1 MSTGNSAKALI
12 GRWQSGDVSAAEEIH
27 YRYSQRLCALA
38 EAQIGQR
45 LRRRVDPEDIVQS
58 VFRTFFRRAANGEFL
73 IDHSCALWQLLVRIT
88 INKIRL
94 RAQYHHADKR
104 DLAAEV
110 YGGSEQLM
118 PETVARGPGPE
129 EAAALADE
137 IETLLTRLE
146 PSEIEIL
153 QLTLQGYQTP
163 EIAERLG
170 RSRWTIR
177 RALDRIGHRLEQ
189 RGKER
194 GDG

>member
-38 EAQIGQR
+38 EVQIGQR

-58 VFRTFFRRAANGEFL
+58 VFRTFFRRAADGQFL
-73 IDHSCALWQLLVRIT
+73 IDHSCSLWHLLVRIT
-88 INKIRL
+88 INKVRL

-104 DLAAEV
+104 NLAIEV
-110 YGGSEQLM
+110 YAGGEQLA
-118 PETVARGPGPE
+118 PEAVAREPSPE

-137 IETLLTRLE
+137 IETLLRRLE
-146 PSEIEIL
+146 PPEIEIL
-153 QLTLQGYQTP
+153 QLALQGHSTP

-177 RALDRIGHRLEQ
+177 RVLDRIGHQLED

-194 GDG
+194 RED